1 MHWHL
6 NDSHC
11 FKVKLLDLQA
21 AEMQLAEMKFH
32 LHAFDWTLDLGPWT
46 LDVDALLTPTP
57 VRYHTVVLGTV
68 VYCYQVCYVAV
79 SLLYQ

>member
-32 LHAFDWTLDLGPWT
+32 LHAFDWTLDLGWALNGLRTCNLEPWT
-46 LDVDALLTPTP
+46 VNGL
-57 VRYHTVVLGTV
+57 
-68 VYCYQVCYVAV
+68 
-79 SLLYQ
+79 